1 MMFIMERTVVIGD
14 IHGDL
19 THLERL
25 LGKLPELDQGDTIV
39 FLGDYLDRGPQSA
52 EVIERVETLR
62 TAFPG
67 RCVTLRGNHED
78 AWLRSL
84 DDPNPGFLMP
94 EQNGCRQTMRSLT
107 DCQGLGDYELTMR
120 LLQPKTW
127 FPQTLHEWMQRLP
140 TWYEDAH
147 GIYVH
152 AGLEGEGST
161 WLHPSLSN
169 SRNLMWC
176 REPDFFR
183 HYGGKRLVFGH
194 TLTSELP
201 TDHLSFFAKIFDDS
215 SDVWMRGSLIGIDT
229 GCGKGGFLSAIELP
243 SGTVY
248 ESR

>member
-1 MMFIMERTVVIGD
+1 MDRTVVIGD

-19 THLERL
+19 DHLERL
-25 LGKLPELDQGDTIV
+25 LAKLPALDHGDTVV
-39 FLGDYLDRGPQSA
+39 FLGDYVDRGPQSA
-52 EVIERVETLR
+52 GVIARVESLR
-62 TAFPG
+62 ATMPG

-84 DDPNPGFLMP
+84 EDPNPGFLMP

-107 DCQGLGDYELTMR
+107 NCEGLGDYELMMR
-120 LLQPKTW
+120 LLQPRSW
-127 FPQTLHEWMQRLP
+127 FPPELHEWMQRLP

-147 GIYVH
+147 AIYVH

-161 WLHPSLSN
+161 WLHPSLGH

-183 HYGGKRLVFGH
+183 HYRGKRLIFGH

-201 TDHLSFFAKIFDDS
+201 LDHLSFFAKIFDDRT
-215 SDVWMRGSLIGIDT
+215 DVWMRGDLVGIDT
-229 GCGKGGFLSAIELP
+229 GCGKGGYLSAIELP
-243 SGTVY
+243 SETVY

>member
-1 MMFIMERTVVIGD
+1 MDRTVVIGD

-19 THLERL
+19 DHLERL
-25 LGKLPELDQGDTIV
+25 LNKLPVLDQGDTVV
-39 FLGDYLDRGPQSA
+39 FLGDYVDRGPRSA
-52 EVIERVETLR
+52 EVIARVESLR
-62 TAFPG
+62 STMPG

-84 DDPNPGFLMP
+84 EDPNPGFLIP
-94 EQNGCRQTMRSLT
+94 EQNGCRQTMRSLSKC
-107 DCQGLGDYELTMR
+107 DGLSDYELMTR
-120 LLQPKTW
+120 LLQPRSW
-127 FPQTLHEWMQRLP
+127 FPPELHDWMQRLP

-147 GIYVH
+147 AIYVH

-161 WLHPSLSN
+161 WLHPSLGH

-183 HYGGKRLVFGH
+183 NYRGKRLVFGH

-201 TDHLSFFAKIFDDS
+201 LDHLSFFAKIFDDRT
-215 SDVWMRGSLIGIDT
+215 DLWMRGDLIGIDT
-229 GCGKGGFLSAIELP
+229 GCGKGGYLSAIELP
-243 SGTVY
+243 SETIY